1 VPERP
6 DRVRTAR
13 AIVPGESM
21 SLDARLCAPYTST
34 PRMKTRRTKTQAR
47 KRKPSAARA
56 RSAAKAAPKARP
68 NLAPPELKERD
79 FIAAAAH
86 VLGLVIEPAWKPA
99 IEANFATTL
108 RLAASFMD
116 FPLPDEAEPAP
127 VFAA

>member
-1 VPERP
+1 
-6 DRVRTAR
+6 
-13 AIVPGESM
+13 
-21 SLDARLCAPYTST
+21 
-34 PRMKTRRTKTQAR
+34 MKTRRAKTQAR
-47 KRKPSAARA
+47 KRKPAAARA

-79 FIAAAAH
+79 FIEAAAH
-86 VLGLVIEPAWKPA
+86 VLGLAIEPAWKPA
-99 IEANFATTL
+99 IEASFATTL

>member
-1 VPERP
+1 
-6 DRVRTAR
+6 
-13 AIVPGESM
+13 
-21 SLDARLCAPYTST
+21 
-34 PRMKTRRTKTQAR
+34 MKTRRTKTQAG
-47 KRKPSAARA
+47 KRKPSAVRA

-68 NLAPPELKERD
+68 HPATPELKERD

-99 IEANFATTL
+99 IEASSAITL